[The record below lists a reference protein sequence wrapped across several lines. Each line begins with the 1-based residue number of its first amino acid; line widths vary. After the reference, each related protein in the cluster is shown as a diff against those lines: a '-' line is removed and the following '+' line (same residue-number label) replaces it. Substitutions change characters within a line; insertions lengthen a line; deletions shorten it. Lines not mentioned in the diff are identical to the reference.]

1 MSKTFIAI
9 LRLELHIPASNS
21 LKHKRM
27 ILNSFK
33 GKLRNNFN
41 VSVAEID
48 HHDKWQRATMAIC
61 QVGGDKSY
69 IHKTMDK
76 VLKFAE
82 SFNGMDLLRNEMEI
96 L

>member
-1 MSKTFIAI
+1 MFIGI
-9 LRLELHIPASNS
+9 LKLHLHIPASNS

-33 GKLRNNFN
+33 GRLRSNFN

-48 HHDKWQRATMAIC
+48 DYDKWQRTTIAIC
-61 QVGGDKSY
+61 YVCSEKKY
-69 IHKTMDK
+69 IHKTTEK
-76 VLKFAE
+76 LLNFAE
-82 SFNGMDLLRNEMEI
+82 LFNGAELLNHEMEI

>member
-1 MSKTFIAI
+1 MFVAI
-9 LRLELHIPASNS
+9 LKLELHIPASNS

-33 GKLRNNFN
+33 GRIRNNFN

-48 HHDKWQRATMAIC
+48 DHDKWQKTVIAIC
-61 QVGGDKSY
+61 QVGGDKAY
-69 IHKTMDK
+69 LHKTMDK

-82 SFNGMDLLRNEMEI
+82 SFNGTDVLRNEMEM

>member
-1 MSKTFIAI
+1 MVIGI
-9 LRLELHIPASNS
+9 LKIELHIPASNS

-33 GKLRNNFN
+33 GKLRNRFN
-41 VSVAEID
+41 VSIVEID
-48 HHDKWQRATMAIC
+48 GHDKWQRATIAIC
-61 QVGGDKSY
+61 QVAGDRKY
-69 IHKTMDK
+69 INQAMDK

-82 SFNGMDLLRNEMEI
+82 AFNGTDILNHETEI

>member
-1 MSKTFIAI
+1 MCIAI
-9 LRLELHIPASNS
+9 LKLELHIPASNS

-33 GKLRNNFN
+33 ARVRRSFN

-48 HHDKWQRATMAIC
+48 HQDKWQKTVIAIC
-61 QVGGDKSY
+61 QVSSGKSY
-69 IHKTMDK
+69 LHKTMDK
-76 VLKFAE
+76 VLKFAD
-82 SFNGMDLLRNEMEI
+82 SFNGVDLLNNDMEI

>member
-1 MSKTFIAI
+1 MFVGFLK
-9 LRLELHIPASNS
+9 LDLHIPASNS

-41 VSVAEID
+41 VSVAEVNG
-48 HHDKWQRATMAIC
+48 HDKWQRSIIAVC
-61 QVGGDKSY
+61 FVNREKKH
-69 IHKTMDK
+69 IHRSTQKILRF
-76 VLKFAE
+76 VE
-82 SFNGMDLLRNEMEI
+82 RFNGADLLNHEMEI

>member
-1 MSKTFIAI
+1 MFVAI
-9 LRLELHIPASNS
+9 LKLDLHIPASNS

-33 GKLRNNFN
+33 GKIRNRFN
-41 VSVAEID
+41 VSIAEID
-48 HHDKWQRATMAIC
+48 GLDKWQKAVIAIC
-61 QVGGDKSY
+61 QVGPDKLY
-69 IHKTMDK
+69 IQQAMDK

-82 SFNGMDLLRNEMEI
+82 SFNGADILHNETEI